1 MTDFLGPTQI
11 TDAEIPWPKY
21 PGSTPPNR
29 AQRLFLQRMHMDDS
43 LVHDRADFG
52 SGCIC
57 CSPDGDLTRA
67 LVALGAHREAAASR
81 GDMHAITHAIV
92 ETTGLA
98 DPRPFTRLIGAEHV
112 VSRHFSLDRVV
123 CVIDPSSILSSL
135 AEPRPDGGGA
145 NKATEQL
152 RNSDAIIINGSSRS
166 DKGVETS
173 GEEAEEGALRVN
185 PLLHVVRGMADKG
198 RGVSGVTWQEMMGAE
213 RERGRDHLPCGVCE
227 DEDEYIKVAQ
237 LVNMAGHDRT
247 YSTGCCVERGG
258 VIWSRAEAWIK
269 EMLQSGEVLQIKGFV
284 SVQCERDPTEEAY
297 IEALSLAHPRPPL
310 SRILTIS
317 AGGAAQATST
327 SLHIEVCDSDPLNPR
342 GQAPAPKMT

>member
-1 MTDFLGPTQI
+1 MTNFLRSAQT
-11 TDAEIPWPKY
+11 PKY
-21 PGSTPPNR
+21 CDNTATKPCADFYRSACTWI
-29 AQRLFLQRMHMDDS
+29 QDDDR
-43 LVHDRADFG
+43 VAHDCADFG

-81 GDMHAITHAIV
+81 GDLHAITHAIV

-135 AEPRPDGGGA
+135 AEPRPDDGGA

-152 RNSDAIIINGSSRS
+152 RNSDAIIINANSRS
-166 DKGVETS
+166 DKGVKKS
-173 GEEAEEGALRVN
+173 GNEAKDGVLKVN
-185 PLLHVVRGMADKG
+185 PLLHVVRGMSEEG
-198 RGVSGVTWQEMMGAE
+198 ELEGVSGVTWQELMGMK
-213 RERGRDHLPCGVCE
+213 RERGRDHLPCGACE
-227 DEDEYIKVAQ
+227 DENEYIKVAQ

-258 VIWSRAEAWIK
+258 VIWSRAEAWIQD
-269 EMLQSGEVLQIKGFV
+269 MLQSGEVLQIKGFV
-284 SVQCERDPTEEAY
+284 SVQCECDPTEEAY
-297 IEALSLAHPRPPL
+297 VEALTLAHPRPPL
-310 SRILTIS
+310 SRIITIS
-317 AGGAAQATST
+317 AGCAAQTT
-327 SLHIEVCDSDPLNPR
+327 SLHIEVRHSDPRSP
-342 GQAPAPKMT
+342 